1 MKKMMRIYTLVMF
14 AALLAFS
21 IPANTFAET
30 RVNTADILDLKK
42 EVQTALN
49 YTYRGIYQ
57 VKSIDKVTANNPHVR
72 QSGSPVINDVGVAYV
87 GVTRIENNLDIP
99 QTIST
104 QAFSEKIS
112 DTVSNSV
119 TRGLK
124 IGAEITAG
132 FSFLGGKL
140 STEFSFS
147 STQGN
152 NTTVERT
159 ISVPSQQIVVPA
171 RTRIQITA
179 NLHKKEISGKTALR
193 TGLGGKVRVKD
204 LLNSIEYEMNLYD
217 IVQES
222 RKKGNTRSPLIPNP
236 SNSTVSFSGAG
247 TYSGTYG
254 TDLELKLDYFDLGST
269 NGNSRFA
276 RGVVPQPYKSETII
290 FNVE

>member
-1 MKKMMRIYTLVMF
+1 MMRNIILVMCS
-14 AALLAFS
+14 ALLALS

-30 RVNTADILDLKK
+30 KVSTVDILDLKK

-72 QSGSPVINDVGVAYV
+72 ENGSPVINDMGVAYV
-87 GVTRIENNLDIP
+87 GVTRIENDLDIP

-104 QAFSEKIS
+104 QAFSEKVS

-147 STQGN
+147 STKGKS
-152 NTTVERT
+152 TTVERT

-171 RTRIQITA
+171 HTRIQVVA
-179 NLHKKEISGKTALR
+179 NLHKKKISGKTLLR
-193 TGLGGKVRVKD
+193 TGLGGKVHVKD

-217 IVQES
+217 IIVES
-222 RKKGNTRSPLIPNP
+222 RKKGNTRSRLIPNP
-236 SNSTVSFSGAG
+236 SNSTVSFSGEG

-254 TDLELKLDYFDLGST
+254 TELELKLDYFDLGST
-269 NGNSRFA
+269 SGNSRFA
-276 RGVVPQPYKSETII
+276 RGGAPQPYKSETII
-290 FNVE
+290 LNVQ